1 MSGGLVLFSTK
12 LARKYGNSVD
22 LCQSAVTA
30 QALHDGRNYKI
41 TTIKE
46 SIQENPWL
54 TGIN

>member
-1 MSGGLVLFSTK
+1 MSGGVVLFSTK